1 VDKIWR
7 LGRRHFIGGA
17 LLLVMAEQPLLASPA
32 SSLGERLLDEY
43 FRRDPVFATSAG
55 DHRFDGLWPNY
66 SPAGLESQNQWVLA
80 SLKQIDR
87 ISMLHLE
94 PTRNEQV
101 DLDLLRSSLELLRYE
116 HEVGRSWFGSPLFY
130 SGVIGSGLDDLISRD
145 FARAETRAAS
155 VVGRLEG
162 LPRFIDQAI
171 TNLRQGPVL
180 QPQAKVAVGQLTGL
194 LELIN
199 KEIPD
204 QLASAPASLKKRI
217 AAASP
222 AAIAAVTRF
231 RDITRDELLP
241 KADGEWRLGKEKFA
255 RVLKYTLQSPQDADA
270 LYELAKQEHETVRT
284 RMAQLA
290 KELYIPLFGSDSLAT
305 DTDDQIIRKVLEALA
320 VDHVQ
325 ADQFRSACE
334 ANLKRLDAFVRSQNL
349 LPLDP
354 KEVLKVI
361 WTPPSKQGV
370 AVAGL
375 SAPAPL
381 DFVKSGLPS
390 FYLVQPLSSEWT
402 PQRKESFLREYNNFL
417 LEILSI
423 HEAIPGHFVQSYYAK
438 RLGSKVRRVLGNGA
452 FIEGWAVYAERMM
465 VEAGY
470 TGADPVGEKPK
481 EFSVGLWKVKQ
492 DPSLRAKA
500 IALHGQKF
508 YLWAVTNAILDHALH
523 VDGMDETAAVSL
535 MVDKSFQQ
543 EGEARGKWI
552 RAQVS
557 AGQLSTYFIG
567 LQDWLRLRE
576 QAKARAKAKGQTF
589 DLSAYHAAVLSHGA
603 PPVAQLP
610 KLLGW
615 S

>member
-1 VDKIWR
+1 M
-7 LGRRHFIGGA
+7 GGA

-32 SSLGERLLDEY
+32 SKLGERLLDEY
-43 FRRDPVFATSAG
+43 FRRDPVFATSSG

-66 SPAGLESQNQWVLA
+66 SLAGLESENQWILGA
-80 SLKQIDR
+80 LKQIDR
-87 ISMLHLE
+87 VLMLRIRLF
-94 PTRNEQV
+94 PDDQV
-101 DLDLLRSSLELLRYE
+101 DLDLLRASLEVLRYE
-116 HEVGRSWFGSPLFY
+116 HEVGRSWFNSPLFY
-130 SGVIGSGLDDLISRD
+130 SGIIGSGLDDLVSRD
-145 FARAETRAAS
+145 FASTQTRAAS

-171 TNLRQGPVL
+171 ANLRQGEVL
-180 QPQAKVAVGQLTGL
+180 QPQANVAVGQLTGL
-194 LELIN
+194 MELIN

-204 QLASAPASLKKRI
+204 QLAAAPASLKKRI
-217 AAASP
+217 ASASP
-222 AAIAAVTRF
+222 AAIAAIAKF

-241 KADGEWRLGKEKFA
+241 KATGEWRLGKDKFA
-255 RVLKYTLQSPQDADA
+255 RVLKYTLQSSQDADA
-270 LYELAKQEHETVRT
+270 LYELAKQEHEAVRI

-290 KELYIPLFGSDSLAT
+290 KELYVPLFGTDFLAT

-334 ANLKRLDAFVRSQNL
+334 ANLKRLDTFVRSQSL
-349 LPLDP
+349 LPLDA
-354 KEVLKVI
+354 KEVVKVI

-370 AVAGL
+370 AIAGL

-381 DFVKSGLPS
+381 DAAKPGLPS
-390 FYLVQPLSSEWT
+390 FYLVQPLPNEWT
-402 PQRKESFLREYNNFL
+402 SQRKESFLREYNNFL
-417 LEILSI
+417 LEMLSI
-423 HEAIPGHFVQSYYAK
+423 HEAIPGHFVQGYYAK
-438 RLGSKVRRVLGNGA
+438 RVRSKVRRVLGNGA

-470 TGADPVGEKPK
+470 AGADPVGEKPK
-481 EFSVGLWKVKQ
+481 EFSDGLWKVKQ
-492 DPSLRAKA
+492 DPTLRVKA

-508 YLWAVTNAILDHALH
+508 YLRTVTNAILDHAIH

-543 EGEARGKWI
+543 EGEAHAKWT

-557 AGQLSTYFIG
+557 AGQLSTYFVG

-576 QAKARAKAKGQTF
+576 QAKARAKAKGQVF
-589 DLSAYHAAVLSHGA
+589 NLSAYHAAVLSHGS
-603 PPVAQLP
+603 PSVAQLP

>member
-1 VDKIWR
+1 
-7 LGRRHFIGGA
+7 
-17 LLLVMAEQPLLASPA
+17 MAEQPLLASPA
-32 SSLGERLLDEY
+32 SKLGEQLLDEY

-55 DHRFDGLWPNY
+55 DHRFDGLWPNC
-66 SPAGLESQNQWVLA
+66 SPTGLESENQWILGA
-80 SLKQIDR
+80 LKRIDR
-87 ISMLHLE
+87 VLMLRIRPL
-94 PTRNEQV
+94 PDDQV
-101 DLDLLRSSLELLRYE
+101 DLDLLRASLELLRYE
-116 HEVGRSWFGSPLFY
+116 HEVGRSWFNSPLFY
-130 SGVIGSGLDDLISRD
+130 SGIIGSGLDDLVSRD
-145 FARAETRAAS
+145 FASAQTRAAS

-171 TNLRQGPVL
+171 ANLRQGEVL

-204 QLASAPASLKKRI
+204 QLAAAPASLKKRI
-217 AAASP
+217 ASASP
-222 AAIAAVTRF
+222 AAIAAVTKF

-241 KADGEWRLGKEKFA
+241 KATGEWRLGKEKFA
-255 RVLKYTLQSPQDADA
+255 RVLKYTLQSSQDADA
-270 LYELAKQEHETVRT
+270 LYEMAKQEHEAVRI

-290 KELYIPLFGSDSLAT
+290 KELYLPLFGTEFLST

-320 VDHVQ
+320 LDHVQ
-325 ADQFRSACE
+325 ADQFRTACE
-334 ANLKRLDAFVRSQNL
+334 ENLKRLGAFVRSQNL
-349 LPLDP
+349 LPLDS

-370 AVAGL
+370 AIAGL

-381 DFVKSGLPS
+381 DAAKPGLPS
-390 FYLVQPLSSEWT
+390 FYLVQPLPNEWT

-423 HEAIPGHFVQSYYAK
+423 HEAIPGHFVQGYYAK
-438 RLGSKVRRVLGNGA
+438 RVGSKVRRVLGNGA
-452 FIEGWAVYAERMM
+452 FIEGWGVYAERMM

-470 TGADPVGEKPK
+470 AGAEPVGEKPK
-481 EFSVGLWKVKQ
+481 EFSDGLWKVKQ

-508 YLWAVTNAILDHALH
+508 YLRTVTNAILDHAIH

-543 EGEARGKWI
+543 EGEAHAKWT

-557 AGQLSTYFIG
+557 AGQLSTYFVG

-576 QAKARAKAKGQTF
+576 QAKARAKAKGQVF
-589 DLSAYHAAVLSHGA
+589 NLSAYHAAVLSHGS
-603 PPVAQLP
+603 PSISQLP